1 MSAALTDKQ
10 AAWRW
15 RILISTYIGYIGFYL
30 TRKAFTICKTSI
42 AAELGWELG
51 DTAWIWAAFLVAYM
65 IGQFVNGFAGRK
77 WAPRVILLFGLGV
90 SMVCSVVF
98 GISNSFSMFLVF
110 MFVNGL
116 VQAAGWPGSIGAVSS
131 WLRSEERGAIMGI
144 WTTNHIVANIV
155 LKSLGGLLLGVW
167 GWRWCFF
174 GLTALTIAIWWLLYI
189 WERDKP
195 EDVGLEP
202 IVRAGGDDAGQVFH
216 HASDSHTLSAWQI
229 YVRLMTNPLI
239 LCMGLGY
246 FCVKYLRYALDSWLP
261 AFLNIQGLD
270 VAHAAYYSQI
280 FDFTGVLGTILAG
293 FALHR
298 VFRGNWAMLS
308 FVMAV
313 GTVFGWL
320 AVIYLGTDPR
330 LAALWFGLV
339 GFMVYGPDS
348 LLTGAA
354 AIAVAGEANG
364 VAVAGIVNGIGSIGP
379 VIQEVVIGQLMRGD
393 KNMGI
398 NTANWLGVA
407 MSVALAFFM
416 LVLAWQLRRAH
427 QQKALDRQ
435 AQSVP
440 PAQAQAK

>member
-1 MSAALTDKQ
+1 MTAALDPKQ
-10 AAWRW
+10 NAWRW
-15 RILISTYIGYIGFYL
+15 RILTATYIGYIGFYL

-51 DTAWIWAAFLVAYM
+51 DTAWIWAAFLIAYM

-77 WAPRVILLFGLGV
+77 WAPRFILLFGLGV
-90 SMVCSVVF
+90 SMVCSAIF
-98 GISNSFSMFLVF
+98 GISNSFPMFLVF

-155 LKSLGGLLLGVW
+155 LKSLGGFLLGMW

-174 GLTALTIAIWWLLYI
+174 GLTAVTIAVWWLLYI

-195 EDVGLEP
+195 EDVGLDP
-202 IVRAGGDDAGQVFH
+202 IVSTNREDAGQILNH
-216 HASDSHTLSAWQI
+216 GGAHLSAWQI

-239 LCMGLGY
+239 ICMGLGY

-261 AFLNIQGLD
+261 AFLNIQGLG

-280 FDFTGVLGTILAG
+280 FDLTGVVGTILAG

-308 FVMAV
+308 FVMAL
-313 GTVFGWL
+313 GTVLGWL

-330 LAALWFGLV
+330 LAAIWFGLV
-339 GFMVYGPDS
+339 GFMLYGPDS

-364 VAVAGIVNGIGSIGP
+364 VAVAGIVNGIGSVGP
-379 VIQEVVIGQLMRGD
+379 VIQEVVIGLLMRGD

-398 NTANWLGVA
+398 TTANWVGVG

-427 QQKALDRQ
+427 AKKADL
-435 AQSVP
+435 AASAAP
-440 PAQAQAK
+440 MAQAK